1 MQTPSLSHPS
11 LSRSCPPLVL
21 LLALCAGA
29 GLGCS
34 SSSPAGAPLSE
45 PDDARAPAPA
55 PLTTPCLLSA
65 DCPPGLHCD
74 LGECVQSCDTDAS
87 CDDAA
92 AHEAG
97 GDGAGAAEE
106 GRTHCS
112 PRGRCL
118 PEGEEDRDPPPPTA
132 SAGTLHV
139 DQRSV
144 ALTARSEKVLLRLSS
159 DSAEPVRYRVVPG
172 APYLSVAEPRGE
184 FTGETFVELA
194 VDPSRAAGSRDA
206 GSIRI
211 LSTLGER
218 VVETSIQQGLT
229 GRYQGALRYV
239 SGDTV
244 LGDARVSVDLLER
257 QGDVDV
263 RFDPDTSLLFPAS
276 GEGAATTGFGSFTEE
291 DGAEL
296 VVVQRV
302 DAELGGARNLFAR
315 PLGRRL
321 VLRVSPTAAGDL
333 EGTFTETIHGLFE
346 QPIEV
351 GGQVSLRLRR
361 GEPEPN
367 FELSPDVALPPFER
381 PEPPYADLFESDAH
395 ADCETL
401 MISLTSNG
409 TISEALNDA
418 QRYYRLDRTLRDRVV
433 DGRTY
438 GELMTLCA
446 DELRGPKPATSAVE
460 CAWLPATACGVA
472 LAARSPETSDRFNTF
487 MTRTVHP
494 SLLVAQQRVVDGLQ
508 ASFAPGGLPTERKA
522 YDDAAAALEVIG
534 RWVLHPDH
542 VGYLRRMTQE
552 QARGAG
558 TAGDDAAADPES
570 FPAGRALARLLQVQA
585 TIDGERSR
593 IDGIDVPASDA
604 AVVRNAQER
613 ALLAFLEAVTVLEI
627 ASQWELTPDV
637 LHADLD
643 GLLHPLDTGFGA
655 LLEGARAFGVPEGF
669 VPFVWRPEDVGR
681 GATNFEQM
689 LALATE
695 SVAGE
700 RALEEAYVIGQRAF
714 ESSEAEILR
723 EAQNLRATYDL
734 QIAELCGGGFDVD
747 AVSGPEDWQDC
758 GADNG
763 GEVGSLLLDVELM
776 RARVEAAHARLQ
788 GLADKIEIDRATLAR
803 TQGLRAETMR
813 FVDSTGRQL
822 DTLTM
827 AEGTLNAIQQFLT
840 IASNA
845 SVLNFGTPYGMAAAA
860 AAIEAKRT
868 AIHVQRDRLQ
878 RAQSLRFQEQDATL
892 ELIQGMAQI
901 QKQLIDLEQ
910 LGLETMQEDLL
921 ATQAEVRLTSAVER
935 AKRLHRLRRQAIAIA
950 DRNPAHDPSFR
961 ILRDQHA
968 LQLLDARARAQRQ
981 LYLAGRALEY
991 EVNTPIASLGGA
1003 VLGARNG
1010 LALNQLATCL
1020 KEIHTSH
1027 RVAFGNPQS
1036 YTTELSVREMLG
1048 ITGPREDEVTG
1059 QVLSPGEVFRQLA
1072 LRNASWDERGALT
1085 ITFSTNLQPGNGLWA
1100 TDVCGDRITSV
1111 QAQLVGDFLG
1121 DDEAQVNVSLSGA
1134 AVLAKCDS
1142 EGVEAW
1148 SMADGTSAS
1157 QAVAVL
1163 QAGVNSFGKAAPNA
1177 SLFGQS
1183 VARASWRITLPP
1195 GDAAP
1200 SNADLDPSKLEDIV
1214 LRVEHQALPRRAT
1227 PLYVD
1232 TSCLAGIQ

>member
-1 MQTPSLSHPS
+1 MQRHPSSPLSRALLVSLSV
-11 LSRSCPPLVL
+11 LFAGSC
-21 LLALCAGA
+21 
-29 GLGCS
+29 LGCS
-34 SSSPAGAPLSE
+34 SGASAPSEEAPFEPSDAPEPAGGSSL
-45 PDDARAPAPA
+45 
-55 PLTTPCLLSA
+55 CLLSA
-65 DCPPGLHCD
+65 DCPQGQHCD
-74 LGECVQSCDTDAS
+74 LGECVQSCNT
-87 CDDAA
+87 AA
-92 AHEAG
+92 PCE
-97 GDGAGAAEE
+97 DG
-106 GRTHCS
+106 TYCS
-112 PRGRCL
+112 LRGRCVA
-118 PEGEEDRDPPPPTA
+118 EGEEDRDPPPPTE
-132 SAGTLHV
+132 SAGTLNV
-139 DQRSV
+139 DRHSV
-144 ALTARSEKVLLRLSS
+144 ALTQASRKVLLRLSS
-159 DSAEPVRYRVVPG
+159 DSPEPVRYRIVPG
-172 APYLSVAEPRGE
+172 APYLSVAESRGE
-184 FTGETFVELA
+184 FEGETFVEIA
-194 VDPSRAAGSRDA
+194 VDPSRTEGRQDEGA
-206 GSIRI
+206 IRI

-218 VVETSIQQGLT
+218 VVDTSVQIGLT
-229 GRYQGALRYV
+229 GRYQGALRYA

-244 LGDARVSVDLLER
+244 LGDARLAVDLLER

-276 GEGAATTGFGSFTEE
+276 ASGPATGFGSYTEE

-296 VVVQRV
+296 VVVQRI
-302 DAELGGARNLFAR
+302 DSDLGGARNLFAR

-321 VLRVSPTAAGDL
+321 VLRVAPNAAGDL

-367 FELSPDVALPPFER
+367 FELSPDASLPPFER
-381 PEPPYADLFESDAH
+381 PARNYADVFGANAYENCES
-395 ADCETL
+395 L
-401 MISLTSNG
+401 MKSVTATDSVG
-409 TISEALNDA
+409 EALNRA
-418 QRYYRLDRTLRDRVV
+418 QSYYRLDRALRNRVV

-438 GELMTLCA
+438 RDLMVRCAEELL
-446 DELRGPKPATSAVE
+446 GPQPEATSVE
-460 CAWLPATACGVA
+460 CAWMPVTACAVA
-472 LAARSPETSDRFNTF
+472 VAARQPSTSEHFNTF
-487 MTRTVHP
+487 VSRALHP
-494 SLLVAQQRVVDGLQ
+494 SLLIAQQRVVDALQ
-508 ASFAPGGLPTERKA
+508 ASFTPGGLPAERKA
-522 YDDAAAALEVIG
+522 YDDAATTLEGIG

-542 VGYLRRMTQE
+542 IGYLRNMSQE
-552 QARGAG
+552 QARG
-558 TAGDDAAADPES
+558 TSDGDDTADADTTDADS
-570 FPAGRALARLLQVQA
+570 FPAGRALARLLHVQS
-585 TIDGERSR
+585 TIDGERAR
-593 IDGIDVPASDA
+593 IAGIDVPASDA
-604 AVVRNAQER
+604 AVVRTAQER
-613 ALLAFLEAVTVLEI
+613 ALLAFLEAVTLLELVG
-627 ASQWELTPDV
+627 QWELTPDV

-689 LALATE
+689 LALASE

-700 RALEEAYVIGQRAF
+700 RALEEAYLLGQRAF
-714 ESSEAEILR
+714 EQSESEILR

-734 QIAELCGGGFDVD
+734 QIAELCGGGFDLD
-747 AVSGPEDWQDC
+747 AVSRPEDWQAC
-758 GADNG
+758 GADDG
-763 GEVGSLLLDVELM
+763 GEVGSLLIEVELM
-776 RARVEAAHARLQ
+776 KARIEAAHARLR

-803 TQGLRAETMR
+803 TQGLRADTLR

-845 SVLNFGTPYGMAAAA
+845 SVFNGGAPIGMAAGA

-868 AIHVQRDRLQ
+868 AIHLQRDRLL
-878 RAQSLRFQEQDATL
+878 RAQNMRFQQQDADIERIT
-892 ELIQGMAQI
+892 GMAQI

-910 LGLETMQEDLL
+910 LGLETMQESLL
-921 ATQAEVRLTSAVER
+921 ETQSEVRLANTIER
-935 AKRLHRLRRQAIAIA
+935 AKRLFRLRQQAIAISA
-950 DRNPAHDPSFR
+950 QNPAHDPSFR
-961 ILRDQHA
+961 ILRDQQA

-1003 VLGARNG
+1003 VLGARSG
-1010 LALNQLATCL
+1010 LALNQLSTCL

-1048 ITGPREDEVTG
+1048 ITGPRKDEVTG
-1059 QVLSPGEVFRQLA
+1059 QELSPGELFRQLA
-1072 LRNASWDERGALT
+1072 VRNASWDERGALT

-1100 TDVCGDRITSV
+1100 TDVCSDRVTSV
-1111 QAQLVGDFLG
+1111 GAQLVGDFLG
-1121 DDEAQVNVSLSGA
+1121 DDEAQVNLSLTGA

-1157 QAVAVL
+1157 KAVAIV

-1214 LRVEHQALPRRAT
+1214 LRIEHQALPRRAT

>member
-1 MQTPSLSHPS
+1 MQTPSLSHPT

-45 PDDARAPAPA
+45 PDDALAPAPA

-276 GEGAATTGFGSFTEE
+276 AEGAATTGFGSFTEE

-302 DAELGGARNLFAR
+302 DAELGGSRNLFAR

-321 VLRVSPTAAGDL
+321 VLRVSPNAAGDL

-351 GGQVSLRLRR
+351 GGEVSLRLRR

-381 PEPPYADLFESDAH
+381 PYGAAYYCSTKMQRL
-395 ADCETL
+395 L
-401 MISLTSNG
+401 G
-409 TISEALNDA
+409 TNWEANSEAALSNTR
-418 QRYYRLDRTLRDRVV
+418 QFYRLDLAMRDRVV
-433 DGRTY
+433 DGRTHGDLMNICE
-438 GELMTLCA
+438 GELLA
-446 DELRGPKPATSAVE
+446 PEPPRDEQGEVSVE
-460 CAWLPATACGVA
+460 CAWMDGSACGVSIA
-472 LAARSPETSDRFNTF
+472 SSRPDLWEAFNGF
-487 MTRTVHP
+487 MTRSIHP
-494 SLLVAQQRVVDGLQ
+494 FLFVAQQRVVDGLQ

-604 AVVRNAQER
+604 AVVRTAQER

-1048 ITGPREDEVTG
+1048 VTGPREDEVTG

-1214 LRVEHQALPRRAT
+1214 LRIEHQALPRRAT